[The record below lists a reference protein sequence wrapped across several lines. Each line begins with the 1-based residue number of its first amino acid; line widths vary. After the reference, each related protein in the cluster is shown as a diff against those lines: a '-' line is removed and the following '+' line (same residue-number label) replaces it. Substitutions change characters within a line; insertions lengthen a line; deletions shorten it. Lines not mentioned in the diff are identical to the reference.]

1 MRTRAVFDFVLD
13 ELKGGQS
20 DRVEREVVGAAGVAA
35 GQRRRPQIA
44 ERFKPGAE
52 DRTHRLVALKV
63 DAANLAS
70 AVVEVEI
77 GRELF
82 VSGFERERA
91 WRSPRRAP
99 LRPWGWARGVMF
111 FNVSARADQSLLF
124 AAPES
129 DPDCAARLDAE
140 RLNDPHDLHR
150 DSRSRA
156 VVRGAA
162 S

>member
-1 MRTRAVFDFVLD
+1 
-13 ELKGGQS
+13 
-20 DRVEREVVGAAGVAA
+20 
-35 GQRRRPQIA
+35 
-44 ERFKPGAE
+44 AE
-52 DRTHRLVALKV
+52 DRTHGLVALKV

-129 DPDCAARLDAE
+129 DPDCAGRLDAE

-156 VVRGAA
+156 VVRGAGSRMPRIEMA
-162 S
+162 ADHHDLVLQIGAGDFSDHVVAHQILILELRGDLHFEF